1 LIWDIHCIYGQNG
14 MYFPV
19 LGNPVGM
26 DIPGAHTYLYLKL
39 ISKRVVEILRIHGV
53 KACLA

>member
-1 LIWDIHCIYGQNG
+1 LIWDIHRIYGQNG

-19 LGNPVGM
+19 LGNPAGM

-53 KACLA
+53 KAYLA

>member
-1 LIWDIHCIYGQNG
+1 
-14 MYFPV
+14 
-19 LGNPVGM
+19 LGNPAGM
-26 DIPGAHTYLYLKL
+26 DIPGTHTYLYLRI